1 MDATKAAG
9 LVELEDVRLYH
20 ERRGTGPSIVL
31 VHGGTVD
38 GGFYE
43 EIAELLS
50 DEFTVVSYDRRGN
63 SRSPAPEQQTTSITQ
78 QAHDLAGLIETLEL
92 APTVV
97 WSSSVGAV
105 IALDLLCRRPELLRG
120 LIVHEP
126 PLFPVLDNADEVLR
140 QLAEGTQEAIR
151 QGGPAA
157 ALEQWGRQELGATFD
172 RLSPQRRQRMF
183 DNADAFFSIELPG
196 FATSMPGA
204 ATLAEK
210 LKTTQV
216 PVCAA
221 AAVES
226 AGELLH
232 QTSQWVADQTGTA
245 LRELPGGHLPHVDEP
260 VATAE
265 LIRSFAHQTSGN
277 RH

>member
-1 MDATKAAG
+1 MDTTDAVG
-9 LVELEDVRLYH
+9 LVELGDVALYH

-38 GGFYE
+38 GGFYA

-63 SRSPAPEQQTTSITQ
+63 SRSPAPEDRTTSIAQ
-78 QAHDLAGLIETLEL
+78 QADDLARLIETLSL
-92 APTVV
+92 APALV

-126 PLFPVLDNADEVLR
+126 PLFPVLDNAEEVLQ

-151 QGGPAA
+151 QGGPAG

-196 FATSMPGA
+196 FATSMPDA
-204 ATLAEK
+204 ATLAQR

-216 PVCAA
+216 PVLAA

-226 AGELLH
+226 EGDLLH
-232 QTSQWVADQTGTA
+232 RTSHWVADQAGTT
-245 LRELPGGHLPHVDEP
+245 LRGLPGGHLPHVEEP
-260 VATAE
+260 SATAE
-265 LIRSFAHQTSGN
+265 LIRSFAHQTVGD
-277 RH
+277 RR